1 MFSTF
6 TGNSRRP
13 RNVNLSGQAGN
24 PFNNTSWTPSTAS
37 SATKTVSNA
46 QADREKRQADRHRL
60 KAANQIQRAWRGHR
74 SRQHTYDSQRRS
86 FDNLYQTN
94 PIDAAPERVTLA
106 YSLLRSF
113 FTARRV
119 EDRQRLLQFL
129 GDCRQVGLADSPP
142 FHATPRQAARFS
154 RILLDALNSALAD
167 KFVQQF
173 PATPCWRPYTSAFV
187 TNELG
192 SDPQQDTLNLVDL
205 ARQFLATSHS
215 LTSSSAG
222 DYFGALATLCQSST
236 IDSNSSRILVD
247 SFSQPLILGLE
258 HGSFILLS
266 RANSSEGQG

>member
-24 PFNNTSWTPSTAS
+24 PFSNTSWSPSTAS
-37 SATKTVSNA
+37 NATKTVSNA

-60 KAANQIQRAWRGHR
+60 RAANQIQRAWRGHR

-94 PIDAAPERVTLA
+94 PIDVASERVTLA

-113 FTARRV
+113 FNARRV
-119 EDRQRLLQFL
+119 EDRQRLLQFI

-142 FHATPRQAARFS
+142 FQATPKQAARFS
-154 RILLDALNSALAD
+154 RILLDALNSALAN

-173 PATPCWRPYTSAFV
+173 PATSPSRP
-187 TNELG
+187 
-192 SDPQQDTLNLVDL
+192 
-205 ARQFLATSHS
+205 
-215 LTSSSAG
+215 SSSA
-222 DYFGALATLCQSST
+222 
-236 IDSNSSRILVD
+236 VV
-247 SFSQPLILGLE
+247 
-258 HGSFILLS
+258 
-266 RANSSEGQG
+266 AN